1 MNRVRRS
8 ALALF
13 AAALLGACG
22 GDDASSTDTSAPV
35 EPTSSP
41 STDPAD
47 SAPSEPAA
55 DAPSRIV
62 SLSPTHTEMLFA
74 IGAGEQVIAVDSLS
88 NYPPEAAAVLT
99 ELSAF
104 EPNVEAIAAYEP
116 DLVVISD
123 DFTGITEQ
131 LAAVDID
138 VWSGPAPF
146 DLDDVYAQIQE
157 LGTVTAHSAG
167 ADELVGEMRAEV
179 EAILAGAPE
188 LEEPLTYY
196 HELDDTYF
204 SVSANTFVGQIYGLL
219 GLRNI
224 TDLTEVDTDYPQ
236 LSAEFVVS
244 ADPDLI
250 FLACTVGCGTT
261 AESVAARPGWSAVTA
276 VREGGVVALDDDV
289 ASRWGPRVVE
299 LLRVAADA
307 VAAHAT

>member
-138 VWSGPAPF
+138 VWSGPAPV

-276 VREGGVVALDDDV
+276 VREGGIVALDDDV